1 MVAEHLFSKHLFWVF
16 FIFIYRFKLKP
27 TLNIRMWRLVGV
39 TTA

>member
-1 MVAEHLFSKHLFWVF
+1 VF
-16 FIFIYRFKLKP
+16 FIFINRFELKP